1 MNSSLQRIRKGAIS
15 LLAVFLGSV
24 LGLHWISGYGWM
36 ESLWMVVITISTV
49 GFSEE
54 SRLPPKTQALLM
66 GVIVLGVTASAY
78 TLGALIQ
85 YLLEGE
91 FDRILGK
98 RKMNREISK
107 LTGHVIVC
115 GFGRLGEDLVEMLRR
130 RGVKYVIVDNDPER
144 VVEAQVTGDLV
155 VLGDATADAVLSD
168 ANIEHA
174 KTIVTTLPR
183 DAENVFIA
191 LTARNLSPKIQII
204 ATAEHGSSCKKLRQA
219 GADKIVMP
227 HRVGAQQ
234 MERMISRPTTARL
247 FDVFA
252 ETSEIEMEMDELV
265 IPASSELAGAQLG
278 QSGIRDRFDLLVVA
292 IKHSDGELVTNP
304 SSSQVIQAGDILMV
318 MGPLDK
324 IALLK
329 REAAL

>member
-1 MNSSLQRIRKGAIS
+1 
-15 LLAVFLGSV
+15 
-24 LGLHWISGYGWM
+24 
-36 ESLWMVVITISTV
+36 MVMITISTV

-54 SRLPPKTQALLM
+54 SHLPPRTQALLM

-91 FDRILGK
+91 FDRVLGK

-107 LTGHVIVC
+107 LSGHVIVC

-130 RGVKYVIVDNDPER
+130 RGVNYVIVDNDPER
-144 VVEAQVTGDLV
+144 VAEAQATGDLV
-155 VLGDATADAVLSD
+155 VMGDATAESVLAD
-168 ANIEHA
+168 ANLEKA

-265 IPASSELAGAQLG
+265 VRESSAIAGRELG

-292 IKHSDGELVTNP
+292 IKQSDGKMVTNP
-304 SSSQVIQAGDILMV
+304 ASTQVIQAGDILMV
-318 MGPLDK
+318 MGPVEK

-329 REAAL
+329 SQAAL

>member
-24 LGLHWISGYGWM
+24 LGLHWISGYDWM

-49 GFSEE
+49 GYAEE
-54 SRLPPKTQALLM
+54 SQLSATTQALLM

-91 FDRILGK
+91 FDRVLGK

-107 LTGHVIVC
+107 LTEHVIVC
-115 GFGRLGEDLVEMLRR
+115 GFGRLGEDLVEMLGR
-130 RGVKYVIVDNDPER
+130 RGVNYVIVDNDPER
-144 VVEAQVTGDLV
+144 AAEAQIAGDLV
-155 VLGDATADAVLSD
+155 VMGDATADSVLID
-168 ANIEHA
+168 ANVEQA

-252 ETSEIEMEMDELV
+252 ETSEIEMEMDELMV
-265 IPASSELAGAQLG
+265 RESSSIAGRELG

-292 IKHSDGELVTNP
+292 IKQSDGKLVTNP
-304 SSSQVIQAGDILMV
+304 ASSQVIQAGDILMV
-318 MGPLDK
+318 MGPVEK
-324 IALLK
+324 IGLLK
-329 REAAL
+329 SQAAL